1 MEYMDQQ
8 WEMGDLTLEFD
19 NLQAEF
25 AIQVASSWQGKGLGR
40 VLMDKLIGYLKQRG
54 TTEVVGQCLI
64 ENKGMA
70 ALARESGF
78 TVTADAPPD
87 ALMLRLKLR

>member
-1 MEYMDQQ
+1 MVGEARAVCDP
-8 WEMGDLTLEFD
+8 D

-40 VLMDKLIGYLKQRG
+40 LLMDKLIGYLKERG
-54 TTEVVGQCLI
+54 TTEVVGQCLL

-70 ALARESGF
+70 ALARETGF
-78 TVTADAPPD
+78 DVTAGAPPD

>member
-1 MEYMDQQ
+1 
-8 WEMGDLTLEFD
+8 MGDPVVCLD

-40 VLMDKLIGYLKQRG
+40 VLMEKLIGYLKQRG
-54 TTEVVGQCLI
+54 TTEVVGQCLTK
-64 ENKGMA
+64 NKGMA

-78 TVTADAPPD
+78 TVTADAPPG